1 MMAKQKLVML
11 ADTERCVNCK
21 ACEVACRAEW
31 NTPLGFSRNW
41 VRETMAITDDGVPHL
56 SLISGRCQHCD
67 DAPCVSYCPSGASHK
82 REDGIVLV
90 DRDICSGCEMCVAV
104 CPFDA
109 RFKNPVDNKISK
121 CTFCQP
127 RIDAG
132 EQPACVDVCFNQAL
146 IFGDIN
152 DPNSEVS
159 LLLKQQ
165 KWKKLVTDKVDTKP
179 NQFYTESTYFDS
191 SVLPME
197 KTPTIQAEVI
207 SNVVNPAVSVGVPG
221 MLGLVGLAGIVKII
235 KRREEVSN
243 DSDSE

>member
-1 MMAKQKLVML
+1 MAKQKLVMV

-31 NTPLGFSRNW
+31 NTPLGFNRNW
-41 VRETMAITDDGVPHL
+41 VRETISVSSDGIPHM

-67 DAPCVSYCPSGASHK
+67 DAPCVTNCPSGASYQ
-82 REDGIVLV
+82 REDGVVLV
-90 DRDICSGCEMCVAV
+90 DREICSGCEMCVTV
-104 CPFDA
+104 CPYDA
-109 RFKNPVDNKISK
+109 RFKNPVDDKISK

-132 EQPACVDVCFNQAL
+132 EQPACVEVCFNKAL

-152 DPNSEVS
+152 DPDSEVS
-159 LLLKQQ
+159 ILLKQE

-179 NQFYTESTYFDS
+179 NHYYSESAYLDNR
-191 SVLPME
+191 VLPQE
-197 KTPTIQAEVI
+197 KQPTLQAELL
-207 SNVVNPAVSVGVPG
+207 STVVNPVVSVGFTG
-221 MLGLVGLAGIVKII
+221 MLGLFGAAGIIKII

-243 DSDSE
+243 DSHSE

>member
-1 MMAKQKLVML
+1 MAKQKLVML

-41 VRETMAITDDGVPHL
+41 VRETMSISDDGMPRM
-56 SLISGRCQHCD
+56 SLVSGRCQHCD
-67 DAPCVSYCPSGASHK
+67 DAPCISYCPSGASYK
-82 REDGIVLV
+82 DENGSVLV
-90 DRDICSGCEMCVAV
+90 DKEVCSGCEMCVSV
-104 CPFDA
+104 CPYEA
-109 RFKNPVDNKISK
+109 RFKNPDDGKISK

-132 EQPACVDVCFNQAL
+132 EQPACVEVCFNNAL

-159 LLLKQQ
+159 KLLQQ
-165 KWKKLVTDKVDTKP
+165 EKWQKLVTNKVDTKP
-179 NQFYTESTYFDS
+179 NHYYSESAYLDS
-191 SVLPME
+191 NVLPME
-197 KTPTIQAEVI
+197 KEPAIQAEII
-207 SNVVNPAVSVGVPG
+207 SDVVNPVASVGITG
-221 MLGLVGLAGIVKII
+221 MLGLFSAAGIMKII